1 MFQFLLNG
9 LCEGASLVPLALG
22 FGLILYA
29 GRVFHVAHGAI
40 AIASGYACFFLADG
54 AGAPLILA
62 MPTAILVAAALGM
75 LVEYF
80 VYRPIRGEGERIAV
94 ASSTLIIASLGVH
107 VVLTNALALRFG
119 SGSICLC
126 PEAKR
131 TIELGTAVITV
142 VQGAQLAVGLLVACT
157 VWLVLRLTTLGRA
170 FRASASD
177 PELLEV
183 RGYDTRRLRLSAFGL
198 GSSLAAISAVMT
210 VLDVG
215 IKPSSGFDV
224 MLFAAVAAILGGTG
238 KFLAPAFGAIL
249 LATLQSLVVWKTSSG
264 WKDAVVFAVLLLL
277 LLLRPRGLLGNAQR
291 AEESWT
297 ARFIFR

>member
-1 MFQFLLNG
+1 M
-9 LCEGASLVPLALG
+9 EKASCSSSCLMAYVRERVSCPCALG

-170 FRASASD
+170 FA
-177 PELLEV
+177 
-183 RGYDTRRLRLSAFGL
+183 RLRRTPSCWKCEAMTREDCGFQHSVSGPRLPQSA
-198 GSSLAAISAVMT
+198 
-210 VLDVG
+210 
-215 IKPSSGFDV
+215 
-224 MLFAAVAAILGGTG
+224 
-238 KFLAPAFGAIL
+238 
-249 LATLQSLVVWKTSSG
+249 
-264 WKDAVVFAVLLLL
+264 
-277 LLLRPRGLLGNAQR
+277 R
-291 AEESWT
+291 
-297 ARFIFR
+297 